1 MSVLIFVQDV
11 HTSLKGLHNNVPTFL
26 LDRIMLEGRCAAAPE
41 SCQGCASPYAL
52 HTMSLPLSILQFHP
66 LLSPPLPHT
75 PCSPPPRP
83 PAAPPPHHRIMLE
96 GRCAAAPESCQGCAS
111 PYAFETA
118 LRLLEIEEEI
128 VGARMTRS
136 TSQGVG
142 GRAQHCTRVSG
153 WAGGVTALVWG
164 HA

>member
-26 LDRIMLEGRCAAAPE
+26 LD
-41 SCQGCASPYAL
+41 
-52 HTMSLPLSILQFHP
+52 
-66 LLSPPLPHT
+66 
-75 PCSPPPRP
+75 
-83 PAAPPPHHRIMLE
+83 RIMLE